1 MSKVKMSRTMKQAT
15 DPGLLICDT
24 ISKEGLKYIS
34 EWDPDLH
41 YDLVKAR
48 KKKGI
53 KDK

>member
-1 MSKVKMSRTMKQAT
+1 MSEYKMTRTMQKAT
-15 DPGLLICDT
+15 DTGLLICDT
-24 ISKEGLKYIS
+24 ISKEGMEYIA

-53 KDK
+53 K